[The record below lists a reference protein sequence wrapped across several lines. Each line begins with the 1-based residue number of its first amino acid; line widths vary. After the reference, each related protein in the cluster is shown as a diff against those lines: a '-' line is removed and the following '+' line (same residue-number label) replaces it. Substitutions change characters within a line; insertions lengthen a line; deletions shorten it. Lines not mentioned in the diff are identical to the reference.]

1 MNLYPTHHHVTPRTG
16 WLRISVDVSG
26 NHSKLFLNASD
37 GTWSTKCAVEEQ
49 RMMRIPVIPF
59 RYNFFYDRLLALD
72 LFPADFVTR
81 DIEFVIEQ
89 VIGCCI
95 LRFVDVWPT
104 CVRRATALLMGHR
117 WTHKARSEAFALGM
131 CNVFNAGTVTKLD
144 WLAWTAAVGNI
155 AQRQKLL
162 QWVFDLAESRG
173 AVGGR
178 VPMSDFYDVTT
189 VRLFAACE
197 E

>member
-1 MNLYPTHHHVTPRTG
+1 
-16 WLRISVDVSG
+16 
-26 NHSKLFLNASD
+26 
-37 GTWSTKCAVEEQ
+37 
-49 RMMRIPVIPF
+49 MRILVILF

-72 LFPADFVTR
+72 LFPADFVSR
-81 DIEFVIEQ
+81 DLEFLVEQ
-89 VIGCCI
+89 VIVCCI
-95 LRFVDVWPT
+95 WRFVDGWPT
-104 CVRRATALLMGHR
+104 CVHRATALLMGHR
-117 WTHKARSEAFALGM
+117 STHKERSNAFALWM
-131 CNVFNAGTVTKLD
+131 CNVSNAGTVTKLD

-189 VRLFAACE
+189 VRFLVAC
-197 E
+197 